1 MKNLLVYTALFC
13 GILLTACQQKEI
25 NNRLTLDDC
34 PVVAH
39 RVVTGSDTLIVCD
52 VSLVKDTFNISLTS
66 LLSSFEIVHLEN
78 SPEALMMRDG
88 ACCAISENY
97 IGIMSSMDEGYKLY
111 NKEGKYLK
119 TISSQGQGPDEYWV
133 SIYDSH
139 IDEPNNR
146 IYLLSY
152 RASKVLVFD
161 LEGNPQKHIP
171 LSYVV
176 HKGRFIVDPEKEILF
191 MMAIPF
197 IDTPSAI
204 WLQDFQGNILQ
215 EYPSTQFVIEPGD
228 YSNDINFTFNT
239 PALAYSL
246 LHADPAIRLD
256 TLYHYDRQR
265 NRIKS
270 VFTAD
275 LKEYRIHDYVELSH
289 HYLIRFFKHV
299 MPGEEPRPDAIIID
313 KKTLRGCNVQFKL
326 SILGKINVP
335 FSLATSFDRGHYLD
349 NIYPHELKEELSQA
363 LLRKDKLAPE
373 VYERVKT
380 LYDKI
385 GDDDNNIL
393 FIGKLKTEE

>member
-1 MKNLLVYTALFC
+1 
-13 GILLTACQQKEI
+13 
-25 NNRLTLDDC
+25 
-34 PVVAH
+34 
-39 RVVTGSDTLIVCD
+39 
-52 VSLVKDTFNISLTS
+52 LTS

-78 SPEALMMRDG
+78 SPEALMMRG

-97 IGIMSSMDEGYKLY
+97 IGIMSSMGEGYKLY

-119 TISSQGQGPDEYWV
+119 TISSPGQGPDEYWV
-133 SIYDSH
+133 SIYDSY

-146 IYLLSY
+146 IYLLSF

-171 LSYVV
+171 LSYVA
-176 HKGRFIVDPEKEILF
+176 HKGRFIVEPEKEILF
-191 MMAIPF
+191 ITVLPF

-215 EYPSTQFVIEPGD
+215 EYPSTQFIIEPGD
-228 YSNDINFTFNT
+228 YSNEVNATFNT

-246 LHADPAIRLD
+246 LHVDPAIRLD
-256 TLYHYDRQR
+256 TLYHYDRQH
-265 NRIKS
+265 NRIKP

-275 LKEYRIHDYVELSH
+275 LKEYRIHGYVELPH
-289 HYLIRFFKHV
+289 HYLVQFFKLA
-299 MPGEEPRPDAIIID
+299 MPGENPRPAAIIID

-326 SILGKINVP
+326 NSLGNVNVP
-335 FSLATSFDRGHYLD
+335 FSNGDSFNRGYYVD

-363 LLRKDKLAPE
+363 LLRKDKLTPE